1 MRTNERMVTGILNQ
15 RTTMLKKISVGKN
28 TTIITSF
35 DALVQRKLTPGFHT
49 NHYLKFVDQV
59 VRTGLRSVW
68 PV

>member
-49 NHYLKFVDQV
+49 NHYLKFVD
-59 VRTGLRSVW
+59 
-68 PV
+68 